1 MWNRILHRRDA
12 LRVGSLAAAATLTP
26 IGIHERRAQAATND
40 SGAGARHPT
49 ADSVIFL
56 NMMGGVTHHES
67 FDPKPD
73 APEDVR
79 GTLKPIATSLAGVQF
94 SEVCPNMAAIAHKF
108 TLVRSYS
115 HTNNDHFMSQAY
127 TLSGRPVSLA
137 DIKTEPNIGS
147 IVSRLQGPRNDLP
160 GYIAIPGFT
169 RPGPPPTDLFVG
181 GWLGRE
187 YAPFCAAREPEELDF
202 TKGSG
207 DALAKLTVEEKLEP
221 AAIELPQE
229 LNYDRLAARA
239 ELRKLLETELRGA
252 ERLAAHADMDAHYR
266 NAFQM
271 LASNKVRDAFDIA
284 SESATTREAYGRTKI
299 GGRCLMARRLVEAGA
314 RFVMVDYG
322 YDPDYGNLWDNH
334 NAASQNHPVIC
345 EMAKRSYHVAGMDKA
360 FAALLNDLEA
370 RGLLERTL
378 VVFVTEFGR
387 TPRINKN
394 GGRDHWGPCGSMFF
408 AGGGTAPGTVIGSTD
423 RNGAYP
429 TSEGNTPGDV
439 AATIYRAIGID
450 PTTRL
455 EDRQNRP
462 HFVLP
467 EGRVIPGVFA

>member
-1 MWNRILHRRDA
+1 MWDRAFSRRDA
-12 LRVGSLAAAATLTP
+12 LRVGAIGVAAGTLPVAA
-26 IGIHERRAQAATND
+26 
-40 SGAGARHPT
+40 SGAEPAFDLPPT
-49 ADSVIFL
+49 CDSVVLL

-79 GTLKPIATSLAGVQF
+79 GLLSPIATSLPGVHF
-94 SEVCPNMAAIAHKF
+94 AESCPNLAKIAHKLA
-108 TLVRSYS
+108 LVRSYS
-115 HTNNDHFMSQAY
+115 HGNNDHFMSQAW
-127 TLSGRPVSLA
+127 TLSGRPVPLSN
-137 DIKTEPNIGS
+137 IQKEPNVGS
-147 IVSRLQGPRNDLP
+147 IVSLLHGPRNDLP

-202 TKGSG
+202 TKGPLHQKF
-207 DALAKLTVEEKLEP
+207 DQPVDEALEP
-221 AAIELPQE
+221 AALATPGDLDI
-229 LNYDRLAARA
+229 DRLSNRAA
-239 ELRKLLETELRGA
+239 LRGLLEKGLRETEQGLRGA
-252 ERLAAHADMDAHYR
+252 ERVAAYDDMNAHYR

-271 LASNKVRDAFDIA
+271 LSSTKVREAFDVA
-284 SESATTREAYGRTKI
+284 AESAATREAYGRTKI

-322 YDPDYGNLWDNH
+322 YDPEYGNLWDNH
-334 NAASQNHPVIC
+334 NVPAQNFPPLG
-345 EMAKRSYHVAGMDKA
+345 EMAKRPYHVAGMDRA
-360 FAALLNDLEA
+360 FAALIDDLDA
-370 RGLLERTL
+370 RGRLARTL

-387 TPRINKN
+387 TPRINKL
-394 GGRDHWGPCGSMFF
+394 GGRDHWGPCGSIFF
-408 AGGGTAPGTVIGSTD
+408 AGGGTKAGTVIGASD

-429 TSEGNTPGDV
+429 TTEANTPSDV
-439 AATIYRAIGID
+439 AATIYRALGIATD
-450 PTTRL
+450 RRL
-455 EDRQNRP
+455 RDREGRP

>member
-1 MWNRILHRRDA
+1 MMWNRLLHRRDA
-12 LRVGSLAAAATLTP
+12 LRVGGMAAAATLLP
-26 IGIHERRAQAATND
+26 AATRAD
-40 SGAGARHPT
+40 QKSAVSTLPPT

-67 FDPKPD
+67 FDPKSD

-79 GTLKPIATSLAGVQF
+79 GTLSPIATSVAGLQF
-94 SEVCPNMAAIAHKF
+94 AEVCPNLARIAHKF

-115 HTNNDHFMSQAY
+115 HSNNDHFMSQAY
-127 TLSGRPVSLA
+127 TLSGRPVALNA
-137 DIKTEPNIGS
+137 IQKEPNIGS
-147 IVSRLQGPRNDLP
+147 IVNYLQGPRNNLP
-160 GYIAIPGFT
+160 GYIAVPGFT

-187 YAPFCAAREPEELDF
+187 YAPFCAAREPAEPDF
-202 TKGSG
+202 TKGPLY
-207 DALAKLTVEEKLEP
+207 ANPNATIEEQLAP
-221 AAIELPQE
+221 AAIEMPAG

-239 ELRKLLETELRGA
+239 ELRGALESRLRTA
-252 ERLAAHADMDAHYR
+252 DELAAHADMDAHYR
-266 NAFQM
+266 NAFSM
-271 LASNKVRDAFDIA
+271 LASAQVRTAFDVASEPESVRD
-284 SESATTREAYGRTKI
+284 SYGRTKI

-334 NAASQNHPVIC
+334 NATSQNHPVLC
-345 EMAKRSYHVAGMDKA
+345 EMAKRPYHVAGMDRA

-370 RGLLERTL
+370 RGLLARTL

-387 TPRINKN
+387 TPVINKN
-394 GGRDHWGPCGSMFF
+394 GGRDHWGPAGSVFF
-408 AGGGTAPGTVIGSTD
+408 AGGGTQPGVIGATD

-429 TSEGNTPGDV
+429 TTEPNSPADV
-439 AATIYRAIGID
+439 AASIYRALGID
-450 PTTRL
+450 TTHRL
-455 EDRQNRP
+455 RDRENRP

-467 EGRVIPGVFA
+467 EGRVIPGLFA